1 MPALNNSDDNSE
13 LSTFEAIQQPRRRFR
28 TRVFAYLIGL
38 TLVTSVVSGGTYY
51 QRQVRFIEK
60 DRALRAHT
68 LLTSLATQA
77 ELGAYAGDAALV
89 DLPARRTFREPDV
102 VLVGVY
108 DTKGKEILRLSAP
121 ELGQPL
127 RPAWTLLEHL
137 AADPEAVPGRFPAD
151 GYEDMWA
158 PIVTTARPAAVALS
172 SEPGGATQ
180 RREVVGL
187 ARIGLS
193 LTPAKEQLAEVLSAG
208 LILTG
213 ALVVLGALAA
223 LLIARA
229 ISQPVLALAR
239 GADDIRRGNLD
250 VRIKVGSSDEIG
262 LLAES
267 FNRMAAQ
274 LKATMAELASLN
286 RNLESEVSR
295 RTDEIR
301 RQAEFTEV
309 LNAPIVAD
317 PTATLG
323 TASSTAQAELDK
335 LIYNASSSLRAATQ
349 VTGVGLY
356 LLRDDEVEFTL
367 GLAACVGVEPALLGP
382 PPSEADC
389 RAGRPLV
396 GDGRAVVPVLFRGEP
411 EGALVL
417 LGDSLEGHIV
427 EFTVRAA
434 GPLAIAISNARAY
447 ATLSHL
453 ARQLKERNAAL
464 EKQRDQLQQMNRLKS
479 EFLANVS
486 HELRTP
492 LNAILGYAEIMA
504 EGVYGD
510 VTTEQ
515 REALDGVNESGQN
528 LLTLI
533 NQILDLSKVESGKV
547 EVYVTEVMV
556 HDLVHSVVSEAQALA
571 KSRPYK
577 VQARCPA
584 RVVVRTDAAKVKQ
597 ILTNLVGNAV
607 KFTEKGGVAVELKPT
622 AEGGCTVAVRDTGI
636 GIRKEDQHLIFE
648 EFRQVDGSA
657 TRKFQGTGLGL
668 AIARRFAQLLGGTLV
683 VTSQAH
689 VGSTFTLTLP
699 PDAPRRPPQPPPS
712 PPTPKSG
719 KMDAVRPG
727 LLPGPGPRRTS

>member
-1 MPALNNSDDNSE
+1 MPALNSDEQSGA
-13 LSTFEAIQQPRRRFR
+13 FEAIQHPRRRFR

-102 VLVGVY
+102 VLVGIY

-121 ELGQPL
+121 ELGQPQ
-127 RPAWTLLEHL
+127 RPPWPLLEKL
-137 AADPEAVPGRFPAD
+137 ATDTEAAPGRFPAD
-151 GYEDMWA
+151 GYEDLWA

-193 LTPAKEQLAEVLSAG
+193 LTAAKEQLAEVLSAG

-229 ISQPVLALAR
+229 ISEPVLALAR

-323 TASSTAQAELDK
+323 TASLTAQAELDK

-349 VTGVGLY
+349 VRGVGLY
-356 LLRDDEVEFTL
+356 LLRDDEVEFSL

-389 RAGRPLV
+389 RAGQPMLS
-396 GDGRAVVPVLFRGEP
+396 DGRAVVPVLFRGEP

-417 LGDSLEGHIV
+417 LGEALEGHIV

-510 VTTEQ
+510 VTAEQ
-515 REALDGVNESGQN
+515 VEALDGVNESGQN

-556 HDLVHSVVSEAQALA
+556 HDLVHAVVSEAQALA
-571 KSRPYK
+571 KNRPYK

-607 KFTEKGGVAVELKPT
+607 KFTEKGGVAVELRPT
-622 AEGGCTVAVRDTGI
+622 PEGGCTIAVRDTGI

-668 AIARRFAQLLGGTLV
+668 AIARRFAQLLGGTLT
-683 VTSQAH
+683 VTSQAL

-699 PDAPRRPPQPPPS
+699 PDAPKRPATPPPS

-719 KMDAVRPG
+719 KMEAVRPG
-727 LLPGPGPRRTS
+727 LLPGAGPRRTS